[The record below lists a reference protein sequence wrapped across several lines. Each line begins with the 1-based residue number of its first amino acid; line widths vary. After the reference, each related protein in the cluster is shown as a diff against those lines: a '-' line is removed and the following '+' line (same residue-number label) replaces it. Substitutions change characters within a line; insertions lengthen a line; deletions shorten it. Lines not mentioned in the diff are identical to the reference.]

1 MANTIRQTISLIRP
15 QLEVVR
21 EEATRLGVT
30 PAELIRRVL
39 DIGGSRRQP
48 RRGRHEG
55 KANLLAG
62 PEPPEAGRFPAAGP
76 MSYGDAL
83 ARPVTERGLHG

>member
-39 DIGGSRRQP
+39 DDWRLA
-48 RRGRHEG
+48 
-55 KANLLAG
+55 KAA
-62 PEPPEAGRFPAAGP
+62 P
-76 MSYGDAL
+76 
-83 ARPVTERGLHG
+83 ARPA